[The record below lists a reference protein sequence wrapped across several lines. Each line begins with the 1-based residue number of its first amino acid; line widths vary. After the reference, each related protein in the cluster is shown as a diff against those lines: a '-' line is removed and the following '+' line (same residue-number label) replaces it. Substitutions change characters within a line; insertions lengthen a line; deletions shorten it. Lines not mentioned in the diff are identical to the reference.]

1 MREKIDMNRATIS
14 RLEKEKRTTVFTSFR
29 GDNLTSQEQDGAEH
43 LLEMVLV
50 AKQQILLRKAL
61 RQEESCCM
69 RKEMQYI

>member
-1 MREKIDMNRATIS
+1 MNERVDMKQIIIS
-14 RLEKEKRTTVFTSFR
+14 RQEQETGTTVFTAFR

-61 RQEESCCM
+61 RQE
-69 RKEMQYI
+69 